1 MKQNCKSFHK
11 QSIRKISSPEV
22 LNEVNTRCFRGI
34 VNLGRFD
41 AYQKRHQTLF
51 KFRKL
56 RQKRPLEMMY
66 HTIYTPNR
74 KSFKTTPNFLK

>member
-22 LNEVNTRCFRGI
+22 LTEVNTRCFRGI

-41 AYQKRHQTLF
+41 PYQKRHQTLF
-51 KFRKL
+51 KLKKL
-56 RQKRPLEMMY
+56 RQKRPLEMGY
-66 HTIYTPNR
+66 HTIYILPIE
-74 KSFKTTPNFLK
+74 KVLKQPLPS